1 MAADSQGFQENEHA
15 APPAEQRSGT
25 ERRMSAGRRRGE
37 SVGGMQDTP
46 AASPVK
52 EPKSVRKYHFRS
64 FEARRS
70 GADRRAHPCDQEDE
84 SCRSLPDADDERG

>member
-1 MAADSQGFQENEHA
+1 MDADGKDFQENEQA
-15 APPAEQRSGT
+15 APSTERRSGA

-37 SVGGMQDTP
+37 TASATP
-46 AASPVK
+46 AAASPVK

-70 GADRRAHPCDQEDE
+70 GADRRAHSCDQEDAL
-84 SCRSLPDADDERG
+84 CQSLPDADDDSR

>member
-1 MAADSQGFQENEHA
+1 
-15 APPAEQRSGT
+15 
-25 ERRMSAGRRRGE
+25 
-37 SVGGMQDTP
+37 MQDTP